1 MLLEL
6 IRKEF
11 MARKD
16 AADKS
21 VVSLL
26 LSWIVRGLFVAGF
39 VALECFIAL
48 SLDKK
53 IEKYS
58 SYGTYDFLVFF
69 LFVVFVAGIF
79 YTTVKARKAIFDR
92 KDSQVILTLPVS
104 SSDIILSK
112 IIYAYL
118 QEVLFQLIVASPLL
132 ICYGVRR
139 DFAVI
144 YYVFAILY
152 PIFISLSAVGIA
164 LLFSVAYEFIHKLIS
179 KSDVAQFIIAAVL
192 VIALCFVYRYALNLF
207 LVALADSSVGGVF
220 SPEFVEGVHTMSK
233 GVIPVKNI
241 IMMTILRSNLG
252 PNIAI
257 FVGTTVLALAAGI
270 AVSSVSYAKM
280 MRNGAESS
288 QKPSK
293 KTKNRKLVSPY
304 KALVKKELSLL
315 FRDGGNVFS
324 YTSLLIMAPFLT
336 YVVVSSLNG
345 VIFEDLKFYATYFP
359 ELISAI
365 NLALILLFAGVIN
378 SSASMSMSREKRCVE
393 VVKSIPVPIMK
404 QLGAKLLIPM
414 VFSEFS
420 FMITLFV
427 LWIASPVSNAVLLA
441 ALVIGTMMI
450 VWNNAFGLYA
460 DMHDAGAHKSKLA
473 PWASIIPIAMPL
485 LVLAFHFAV
494 TTYSSMPVWVVYV
507 LETAFVAVCFLPFVI
522 GYKKRYERSF
532 REMEVRV

>member
-26 LSWIVRGLFVAGF
+26 LSWLVRGLFIAGF
-39 VALECFIAL
+39 IALECFIAI
-48 SLDKK
+48 SLDRK

-69 LFVVFVAGIF
+69 LFLVFVAGIF
-79 YTTVKARKAIFDR
+79 YTTTKARKSIFDH
-92 KDSQVILTLPVS
+92 KDSSVVLPLPIS
-104 SSDIILSK
+104 GSDIILSK
-112 IIYAYL
+112 IIYVYL
-118 QEVLFQLIVASPLL
+118 QEVIFQLIVASPLL

-144 YYVFAILY
+144 YYVFAVLY

-164 LLFSVAYEFIHKLIS
+164 LLFSIAYQYIHKAIS
-179 KSDVAQFIIAAVL
+179 KSDVARFIIAVVL
-192 VIALCFVYRYALNLF
+192 VVGLCFVYRYVLNLF
-207 LVALADSSVGGVF
+207 LVALADSSIGGVF
-220 SPEFVEGVHTMSK
+220 SPEFVEAIHTMSRF
-233 GVIPVKNI
+233 VVPVKNI
-241 IMMTILRSNLG
+241 IMLTILRSNIG

-257 FVGTTVLALAAGI
+257 FVGVTVLAFVAGVI
-270 AVSSVSYAKM
+270 VASVTYAKM
-280 MRNGAESS
+280 MRNGAESQ
-288 QKPSK
+288 QK
-293 KTKNRKLVSPY
+293 
-304 KALVKKELSLL
+304 AVKKEKKHKLRSPFKALIKKELDLL
-315 FRDGGNVFS
+315 FKDGGNIFS

-378 SSASMSMSREKRCVE
+378 SSASLSMSREKRCVE
-393 VVKSIPVPIMK
+393 VIKAIPVPVGTQMK
-404 QLGAKLLIPM
+404 AKLVIPM

-420 FMITLFV
+420 FLVTLFV
-427 LWIASPVSNAVLLA
+427 LWVGSPVSGSVLLV
-441 ALVIGTMMI
+441 ALIIGTMMI
-450 VWNNAFGLYA
+450 LWNNAFGLFA
-460 DMHDAGAHKSKLA
+460 DMHDAGSHKSKLS
-473 PWASIIPIAMPL
+473 PWAAIVPIALPL
-485 LVLAFHFAV
+485 VILGFHFAV
-494 TTYSSMPVWVVYV
+494 TTYSSLPVFVIYI
-507 LETAFVAVCFLPFVI
+507 LEAAFVAVCFLPFVI
-522 GYKKRYERSF
+522 GMKKRYEKSF